1 MSNGVFITFEGID
14 GVGKTTQLDKVYHKC
29 IELGYSVIKT
39 REPGG
44 TNIGKRIRELLLDP
58 GLDEMAQHTEA
69 LLYAADR
76 AQHIQE
82 VIRPALNSG
91 KVVLCDRYLDSSI
104 AYQGYGLDRDIE
116 LIKEVNKW
124 AIAGVMPKITF
135 CLDQE
140 PEIALKRTKG
150 DRIEQR
156 TIEYYRKVRAGYH
169 QIAIGEPDR
178 FFLIKANGTIDQVFH
193 RIWYIITGRGIL

>member
-1 MSNGVFITFEGID
+1 MSSGVFITFEGID
-14 GVGKTTQLDKVYHKC
+14 GVGKTTQLNKVYQKC

-44 TNIGKRIRELLLDP
+44 TNIGMRIRELLLDP

-82 VIRPALNSG
+82 VIKPALKSG
-91 KVVLCDRYLDSSI
+91 NVVLCDRYLDSSI
-104 AYQGYGLDRDIE
+104 AYQGYGLDRDIA

-124 AIAGVMPKITF
+124 AIAGIMPKITF

-156 TIEYYRKVRAGYH
+156 TIEYYRKVRAGYRH
-169 QIAIGEPDR
+169 IAISEPDR
-178 FFLIKANGTIDQVFH
+178 FCLIDANGTVEQVFH
-193 RIWYIITGRGIL
+193 RIWYIIAGRGIL